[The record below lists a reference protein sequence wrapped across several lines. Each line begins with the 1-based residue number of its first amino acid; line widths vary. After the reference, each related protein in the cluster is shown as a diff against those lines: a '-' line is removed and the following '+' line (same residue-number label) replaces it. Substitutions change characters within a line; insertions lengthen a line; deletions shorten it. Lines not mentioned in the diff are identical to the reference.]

1 MIERAKADSYI
12 CRFQTTILIAM
23 SQKNVKA
30 IHVEEDVWLTLIR
43 LKYEL
48 RYRNMSDVIRHLL
61 EKCGY
66 MNTQAPSDGV

>member
-1 MIERAKADSYI
+1 M
-12 CRFQTTILIAM
+12 T
-23 SQKNVKA
+23 QKTVKA
-30 IHVEEDVWLTLIR
+30 IHVEEDVWLTFIK